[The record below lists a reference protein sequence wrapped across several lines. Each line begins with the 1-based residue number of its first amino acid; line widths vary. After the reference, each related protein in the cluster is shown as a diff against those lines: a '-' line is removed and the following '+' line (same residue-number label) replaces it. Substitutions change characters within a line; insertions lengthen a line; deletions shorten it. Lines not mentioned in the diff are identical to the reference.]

1 MTIRLVSNEKIAETS
16 SKGNQEKWLEHGRW
30 YKLDQFGYE
39 ALAETFTSLL
49 LARSRLEQDTPF
61 RFTRYQMERLHVHG
75 RDRTGCSSE
84 NFLRHGQSTV
94 TLAHLY
100 RQHLGH
106 SLKEEL
112 EGLSSDKKRI
122 TYLAERTAEITNL
135 SEFPQYL
142 TMLFEIDALVLND
155 DRHLNNI
162 AVIEQDGRYDY
173 CPFFDQGAG
182 LLSNTQF
189 SPMDITPEA
198 LIRDLRARPFG
209 TSFNRQMHTAQT
221 LYGRQIQIQRF
232 RREELME
239 MLRPLLECY
248 APRDRGLIA
257 DRVCAAVL
265 LRQKEL

>member
-1 MTIRLVSNEKIAETS
+1 MDSRGGAEMTVRLVSIEKVAETS

-49 LARSRLEQDTPF
+49 LAHSRLEQDTPF

-84 NFLRHGQSTV
+84 NFLLHGQSTV

-122 TYLAERTAEITNL
+122 AYLAEKK
-135 SEFPQYL
+135 
-142 TMLFEIDALVLND
+142 
-155 DRHLNNI
+155 
-162 AVIEQDGRYDY
+162 
-173 CPFFDQGAG
+173 
-182 LLSNTQF
+182 
-189 SPMDITPEA
+189 
-198 LIRDLRARPFG
+198 
-209 TSFNRQMHTAQT
+209 RQS
-221 LYGRQIQIQRF
+221 
-232 RREELME
+232 
-239 MLRPLLECY
+239 
-248 APRDRGLIA
+248 
-257 DRVCAAVL
+257 
-265 LRQKEL
+265 K

>member
-122 TYLAERTAEITNL
+122 TYLAEKNGRDHKSLRIPAIPDN
-135 SEFPQYL
+135 
-142 TMLFEIDALVLND
+142 
-155 DRHLNNI
+155 
-162 AVIEQDGRYDY
+162 AV
-173 CPFFDQGAG
+173 
-182 LLSNTQF
+182 
-189 SPMDITPEA
+189 
-198 LIRDLRARPFG
+198 
-209 TSFNRQMHTAQT
+209 
-221 LYGRQIQIQRF
+221 
-232 RREELME
+232 
-239 MLRPLLECY
+239 
-248 APRDRGLIA
+248 
-257 DRVCAAVL
+257 
-265 LRQKEL
+265 